1 MVTIMPTIISP
12 PLIKS
17 NIGIVFAEAFLPTI
31 KTIIDIITAPLQKIF
46 LELALQMAKS
56 PFPLPPLG
64 KQLRLIERPLHKL
77 SGGLM
82 RYLVKR

>member
-31 KTIIDIITAPLQKIF
+31 KAIIDIITAPLQKIF
-46 LELALQMAKS
+46 LELALQMVKS
-56 PFPLPPLG
+56 LFHSPLWG
-64 KQLRLIERPLHKL
+64 TN
-77 SGGLM
+77 
-82 RYLVKR
+82 